1 MDTST
6 IRRATGTAAA
16 LGAVCILV
24 ELPLYF
30 VYSGPPPASNVLTR
44 SLFGLAGLACLV
56 VFMTLFGQLVKRIDP
71 EQEWIG
77 ALASKTGSLW
87 ITMLFVG
94 TGLEAGAVI
103 QSTTAIDPTITVSGT
118 YIIYGSIARLLEGM
132 FLVAFGFAVRHTG
145 LLPKWSATSAWIL
158 AAINFAFIPS
168 IFFGNTPANFY
179 AANGLGTTATMGG
192 LTMLWFLIIGLTL
205 ARKNA
210 GPYGESNDSKVT
222 AKVTGVSSTRAVR

>member
-1 MDTST
+1 MDNST
-6 IRRATGTAAA
+6 IRRTTGTAAT

-24 ELPLYF
+24 EIPLYF

-77 ALASKTGSLW
+77 ALASRTGSLW
-87 ITMLFVG
+87 VTMLFVG

-118 YIIYGSIARLLEGM
+118 YIIYGTISRILEGM
-132 FLVAFGFAVRHTG
+132 FLVAFGIAVRNTG
-145 LLPKWSATSAWIL
+145 LLPSWAKTSAWIL

-168 IFFGNTPANFY
+168 IFFGNKPADFY
-179 AANGLGTTATMGG
+179 AANGWGTTATMGG
-192 LTMLWFLIIGLTL
+192 LTMIWLLTIGIAL
-205 ARKNA
+205 ARVKT
-210 GPYGESNDSKVT
+210 GPYGECNDSKVT
-222 AKVTGVSSTRAVR
+222 ASVTGVSNTKAVR